1 MKFKMKKI
9 EFNWYILVAFV
20 LGLLAIVLYFF
31 PFFSYK
37 SPSQVEDQYYYS
49 GFEMTQALFWKEKDL
64 DITDPSYQEKWLIIQ
79 LKQEDGIKGAM
90 IATMIFTL
98 LGLISTIVT
107 LLLLLFEKGK
117 WAEIGTSIFS
127 TICFTIMV
135 VLVQQICTELTNLYD
150 IAFIENG
157 SRMTVVWGL
166 YTVLVVNALF
176 TVTNLLR
183 HDKKVIRYQEKLKER
198 KNQSI

>member
-49 GFEMTQALFWKEKDL
+49 GFEMTQALFWKEEDL

-117 WAEIGTSIFS
+117 WAEISTSIFS

-198 KNQSI
+198 KNQSV